1 MNTLKLNISTPD
13 GDAFAGEVAKLD
25 LRGIEGELAVMAGHV
40 PFLTAVK
47 PGHCDIML
55 PDGEEK
61 KAVIDGG
68 YDPVYGARPLKR
80 YLQKYVETLSARL
93 ILSGTVGEGDTI
105 EIYVDGAGQ
114 LKAQV
119 KK

>member
-61 KAVIDGG
+61 KS
-68 YDPVYGARPLKR
+68 RHRRR
-80 YLQKYVETLSARL
+80 YTERRQRQDYSSCQR
-93 ILSGTVGEGDTI
+93 IQVGLDCRGEKLFG
-105 EIYVDGAGQ
+105 EKFFPPAPPFS
-114 LKAQV
+114 KAL
-119 KK
+119 

>member
-25 LRGIEGELAVMAGHV
+25 LRGIEGELSVMAGHV

-68 YDPVYGARPLKR
+68 ILNVAKDKT
-80 YLQKYVETLSARL
+80 TLLA
-93 ILSGTVGEGDTI
+93 SGFKWD
-105 EIYVDGAGQ
+105 
-114 LKAQV
+114 
-119 KK
+119 